1 MVLDKTVDEAQSNT
15 GKWKNAFLN
24 VPKTGE
30 EIQKG
35 TTKFKQDFVNKSV
48 NLENYV

>member
-1 MVLDKTVDEAQSNT
+1 MTEKIGLLNQSTFDDSYITESPSMMVDKSVDEGQSNT

-30 EIQKG
+30 
-35 TTKFKQDFVNKSV
+35 
-48 NLENYV
+48 

>member
-1 MVLDKTVDEAQSNT
+1 MDKTVDEAQSNT

-24 VPKTGE
+24 VPKKGE
-30 EIQKG
+30 EEQKVG
-35 TTKFKQDFVNKSV
+35 TKFKQDFVNKSV